1 MALSMDGAARL
12 VLAVLRVACHRLIL
26 NRVDLHH
33 RCLNDKLPGMMMQH
47 RRRYLDQYTTLPKM
61 IGIISSDT
69 MMPRE
74 RRM

>member
-33 RCLNDKLPGMMMQH
+33 RCLNDKLPGMMMQY
-47 RRRYLDQYTTLPKM
+47 RRRYFDRYTTLPKM
-61 IGIISSDT
+61 IDIIDNDT
-69 MMPRE
+69 MMPRK
-74 RRM
+74 RRI